1 MGEGSTRIRRKRSK
15 NLLSNIVSLLKIIDR
30 RYCIVLTAINM
41 IPEWKMPSFWIKHRD
56 SVKREDMSMSG
67 FAEISRVFFL
77 ARRFSINR
85 RKRDRIC
92 FWLKIR

>member
-1 MGEGSTRIRRKRSK
+1 MPVRLEIYKKRI
-15 NLLSNIVSLLKIIDR
+15 
-30 RYCIVLTAINM
+30 
-41 IPEWKMPSFWIKHRD
+41 RD